1 MEGLLS
7 QMTAFHGGML
17 VLVLWICTTIGTTFL
32 QLHAFRRPTLVAK
45 ALTISAFAMGAIVS
59 LIIVLAGMGV

>member
-17 VLVLWICTTIGTTFL
+17 VVVLWICTTIGTTFL
-32 QLHAFRRPTLVAK
+32 QMQAFKRPTLIAK
-45 ALTISAFAMGAIVS
+45 TLTFGTFALGAIMLV
-59 LIIVLAGMGV
+59 IIILAGLGV